1 MIRATGTL
9 VSSDDESGR
18 ERRETCSRA
27 TTSHLASD
35 RNLALERRRVIS
47 RMTGTWLSSDN
58 DSCRE
63 RRETCSLA
71 TTSHL
76 ASGTCLALERR
87 RVMSRET
94 GALLSSD
101 DESCRELWETCAQAA
116 ANRGGPRHPKGSR
129 NEDDSPCPRPV
140 GLH

>member
-47 RMTGTWLSSDN
+47 RMSGNLLSSD
-58 DSCRE
+58 DESSRE
-63 RRETCSLA
+63 RNVPCSRA
-71 TTSHL
+71 TTSHV
-76 ASGTCLALERR
+76 ARDGSLALERR
-87 RVMSRET
+87 RVMLRET

-101 DESCRELWETCAQAA
+101 DESCRERREPYPF
-116 ANRGGPRHPKGSR
+116 RGVVEGGTR
-129 NEDDSPCPRPV
+129 NVRIR
-140 GLH
+140 GA